1 MFYWNRLRIRR
12 FLCFLV
18 QFFKGIIM
26 MNISSVRRSSFRS
39 AFLVSLLI
47 FPIFFISGCDL
58 AKNNLKSEREGN
70 LEFQDYRDAM
80 SSRISS
86 ADEDGVDGANG
97 QGIPDL
103 QPYVSSAGERMKA
116 MPLVSISV
124 NQTVPLRDALFE
136 LAQQANYDIELDPRI
151 KGAIIFTARERPFD
165 QVIDRISDIAGLRY
179 KFDDDVLRVEL
190 DTPYNKVYKID
201 YLSYVRTSSSGIRN
215 DIAVVSGEGAD
226 TGSSFEAQSSSEADF
241 WGELETNLEQ
251 IVRGNQTGALKTQKD
266 PRITA
271 VEQNPDVRAV
281 APTTTGGGAGAE
293 SPAVQVQPPQATL
306 RVDSLPVDGE
316 DEKPSSYSGGK
327 SDSQGEERFTINR
340 QAGMINVYASE
351 KAHKEVEEYLKL
363 LKRAVTAQVL
373 IEAKILE
380 VTLNDE
386 YATGIDW
393 SALGLLSGEVTLDFL
408 DQGTSRAASS
418 LVSATA
424 AGLDSTT
431 VAGDTS
437 LVLGYSGNDIQTL
450 IQAVSGFGTV
460 KALASPRLTVLNN
473 QSAVL
478 NVSTNRVFFEI
489 DIDVTTEEGV
499 TTTDISSD
507 IRNVPEGVIVN
518 VQPSVNLESK
528 TISLALRPTITRVV
542 RDVEDPAVQFVTAE
556 AGIDGVQSLI
566 PELNVQEI
574 DSVIQVRSGQP
585 IVMGGLLQD
594 RTTSDETGVPVLSE
608 APVVGALFKDHR
620 DLVQKTELVVFL
632 KATILDN
639 PAESIHSTDKDLY
652 RQFSSDRRPLKF

>member
-1 MFYWNRLRIRR
+1 
-12 FLCFLV
+12 
-18 QFFKGIIM
+18 M
-26 MNISSVRRSSFRS
+26 MNILSGKKSVFR
-39 AFLVSLLI
+39 AALLACFLALPLLSLT
-47 FPIFFISGCDL
+47 GCDM
-58 AKNNLKSEREGN
+58 AKNSLKSDREGN
-70 LEFQDYRDAM
+70 LEFQDYRDSM
-80 SSRISS
+80 SSRVSS
-86 ADEDGVDGANG
+86 EEDGDAAAGAA
-97 QGIPDL
+97 GIPDL
-103 QPYVSSAGERMKA
+103 QPYVSNTGEKMKA

-124 NQTVPLRDALFE
+124 NQAVPLRDALFE

-151 KGAIIFTARERPFD
+151 KGSIIFTARERPFD
-165 QVIDRISDIAGLRY
+165 EVIARIADIGGLRY
-179 KFDDDVLRVEL
+179 KFEDDVLRVEL

-201 YLSYVRTSSSGIRN
+201 YLSYVRKNTSGIRN

-226 TGSSFEAQSSSEADF
+226 TGSSFTAQAESEANF

-271 VEQNPDVRAV
+271 TEQNPDVRAV
-281 APTTTGGGAGAE
+281 APTVTDGTAGAAGGT
-293 SPAVQVQPPQATL
+293 PAPTVQVQPPQATL
-306 RVDSLPVDGE
+306 RVDSLPVE
-316 DEKPSSYSGGK
+316 
-327 SDSQGEERFTINR
+327 GEEEAAASGQQANEQSEARFTINK
-340 QAGMINVYASE
+340 QAGLVNVYATE
-351 KAHKEVEEYLKL
+351 KAHKEVEAYLKL
-363 LKRAVTAQVL
+363 LRRAVTAQVL

-393 SALGLLSGEVTLDFL
+393 SALNLLSGEVTLDFL
-408 DQGTSRAASS
+408 GAGTSRSASS
-418 LVSATA
+418 LVPGSASAISGT
-424 AGLDSTT
+424 D
-431 VAGDTS
+431 VAGDKS
-437 LVLGYSGNDIQTL
+437 VVLGYTGNDIQTL
-450 IQAVSGFGTV
+450 IQAVSGFGSV

-489 DIDVTTEEGV
+489 DVDVTSDEGV
-499 TTTDISSD
+499 TSTDITSD
-507 IRNVPEGVIVN
+507 IRNVPEGVLVN
-518 VQPSVNLESK
+518 VQPSVNLDDQ

-542 RDVEDPAVQFVTAE
+542 RELEDPAIQFVTAS
-556 AGIDGVQSLI
+556 AGIDGVQSLV

-594 RTTSDETGVPVLSE
+594 RAGTDETGVPVLSE
-608 APVVGALFKDHR
+608 TPVVGALFKDHR
-620 DLVQKTELVVFL
+620 DLVRKTELVVFL

-639 PAESIHSTDKDLY
+639 PADSVHDTDKDLY